1 MTRAVALAVAM
12 AATLAACA
20 PAAIQDGGETAPD
33 TTITADATAS
43 GTSVTSDTTPA
54 TATETDT
61 TPETATETAPS
72 TTKTPPPDSGPAGP
86 LFVEGTALATML
98 LQAPTT
104 GAGSRPL
111 LQWDAVAGVDTYMVF
126 VFDPDG
132 APYWSWATTDTEV
145 VVGGVESDDPILP
158 GPRIWTELTWT
169 VIGVDDGGVPIA
181 QSELRPIAP

>member
-1 MTRAVALAVAM
+1 MTRAVALVVAM

-20 PAAIQDGGETAPD
+20 PAANQDNGETAPD
-33 TTITADATAS
+33 TTITADAAAS
-43 GTSVTSDTTPA
+43 STTVTSDTTPA
-54 TATETDT
+54 TATETAPPT
-61 TPETATETAPS
+61 TQ
-72 TTKTPPPDSGPAGP
+72 TPPPDSGPAGP
-86 LFVEGTALATML
+86 LFVDGTALSTIL

-111 LQWDAVAGVDTYMVF
+111 LQWEAVAGVDTYMVF

-145 VVGGVESDDPILP
+145 VVGGVDSDDPILP

-169 VIGVDDGGVPIA
+169 VIGVDDAGVPVA